1 MTYAKTEIIN
11 IMNSISSNKNT
22 CYLEQICRAFTE
34 RLILSNNVL
43 SVNSRASNGD
53 EMKKYKAVIFDLFNT
68 IVNFN
73 RSRLPT
79 AYIDGIEI
87 KSTSIEVYK
96 VFQKFHNDAD
106 FKDFYTAFTESYAE
120 FEENK
125 RKDYKEFHN
134 RKRFELMISKM
145 NTETDRH
152 SAELVDEMVLAHMEK
167 IASAIE
173 FPEENRD
180 TLYTLRSKY
189 RLAIISNFD
198 HAPTAYGI
206 LERFD
211 IRNLFEN
218 IFISIEIGWRKPK
231 ADIFFSALN
240 SLKIEP
246 EEAIFVGDNF
256 EADVVGSKA
265 VGMDVVWINKNKEPL
280 RKEISEPDYVVSEFA
295 EIGDIL

>member
-1 MTYAKTEIIN
+1 M
-11 IMNSISSNKNT
+11 
-22 CYLEQICRAFTE
+22 
-34 RLILSNNVL
+34 L
-43 SVNSRASNGD
+43 SVNSRASNGG
-53 EMKKYKAVIFDLFNT
+53 EMKKYKAVIFDLFDT
-68 IVNFN
+68 LVNFN
-73 RSRLPT
+73 RSRLPA
-79 AYIDGIEI
+79 AYIDGVEI
-87 KSTSIEVYK
+87 KSTSNEVYK
-96 VFQKFHNDAD
+96 VFRKFHNDVD

-125 RKDYKEFHN
+125 LKDYREFHN
-134 RKRFELMISKM
+134 RERFKLMISKI
-145 NTETDRH
+145 NTETNRH
-152 SAELVDEMVLAHMEK
+152 SEELVDEMVLAHMGR
-167 IASAIE
+167 IASATE

-180 TLYTLRSKY
+180 TLYTLTSKY

-211 IRNLFEN
+211 IRNLFES

-231 ADIFFSALN
+231 ADIFFSAFN